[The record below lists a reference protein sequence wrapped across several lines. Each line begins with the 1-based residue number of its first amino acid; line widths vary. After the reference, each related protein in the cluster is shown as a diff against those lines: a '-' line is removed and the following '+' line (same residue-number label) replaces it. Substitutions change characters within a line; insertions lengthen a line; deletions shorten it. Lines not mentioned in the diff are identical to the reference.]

1 MIVVGALSSTGF
13 GAWMYNKVKEDG
25 VKRAQQ
31 AQAAIAS
38 MLQQGGAQ
46 NEAREPLLGG
56 SGGED
61 IEQGGRS

>member
-1 MIVVGALSSTGF
+1 
-13 GAWMYNKVKEDG
+13 MYNKVKEDG